1 MKRQIFGGRR
11 PSEVSRSVG
20 FLPRRPPP
28 LLLGLLLL
36 VDRLRQLVGEQ
47 GRDGKGRTQAL
58 EDIVEERP
66 RIFGRP
72 DEETVVHR
80 LPGARV
86 SEELVDMFSDDIARN
101 CALLGHLGQ
110 P

>member
-1 MKRQIFGGRR
+1 MLKIEKKMKRQIFGGRR
-11 PSEVSRSVG
+11 PSEVSQSVG

-47 GRDGKGRTQAL
+47 GRDGEERAQAQ
-58 EDIVEERP
+58 EDVVEERP

-72 DEETVVHR
+72 DEEAVEHS
-80 LPGARV
+80 LPRAGKEFNA
-86 SEELVDMFSDDIARN
+86 
-101 CALLGHLGQ
+101 
-110 P
+110 